1 MESWAKLVPELVV
14 SDLEASLRFWRDLIG
29 FSVAYDRPEAG
40 FAYLDFDGAQIML
53 EQRSAADDQW
63 VTGPLEA
70 PLGRGIN
77 FQIEVPAVQPILDR
91 LAAAG
96 WPLFMAPEDAWY
108 RAGEVEVGQRRFLVM
123 GPDGYLLRL
132 AEDIGE
138 RPTKQPQLHALP
150 WPRVQTGV

>member
-40 FAYLDFDGAQIML
+40 FAYLDLDGAQVML
-53 EQRSAADDQW
+53 EQRSTADDQW

-77 FQIEVPAVQPILDR
+77 FQIEVPALQPVLDR
-91 LAAAG
+91 LASAG
-96 WPLFMAPEDAWY
+96 WPLFMAPEEAWY
-108 RAGEVEVGQRRFLVM
+108 RAGEVEMGQRQFLVM
-123 GPDGYLLRL
+123 DPDGYLLRL

-138 RPTKQPQLHALP
+138 RPAS
-150 WPRVQTGV
+150 